1 MSKYSIQNECLE
13 MIEAFSD
20 EQIDREMA
28 VIESVLDIFDKTI
41 LMMELSNNDV
51 DIPDCSMFMESTF
64 FQEDE
69 TPTENSQTANDG
81 EGGEVAQSEPAAQ
94 DGQQQNNGQS
104 ENNGQNANND
114 SQNKSG
120 KGEKVTNN
128 PEEYNKDHHFRK
140 ANKEG
145 KLENIFISI
154 IMFIPRLL
162 SLPIK
167 LLINFIKKKKNDK
180 ATENAKKA
188 TPEEKA
194 KVAEELKKN
203 EGSNEGDVKIENG
216 ALTASA
222 TVTGNGSEEQ
232 VWMVVDSDANIGI
245 NIDLNATGNGILDA
259 TSLFVQQ
266 YSDPKQA
273 LTSSQPISF
282 DFKSVKQ
289 RMDDANR
296 AHAERR
302 QKDTIEAFEGKRS
315 QVLQALENRLNEL
328 RQSET
333 NLENCIKIFEAPNA
347 LKGYDLQQVVN
358 ARKTDLNNI
367 KEIIKII
374 NNKIQELS
382 AIDAL
387 TNEIFNVYNGYLTK
401 AKQISNAVNNA
412 VTADNTALNQDKAD
426 VKAGQTPSQGFHI
439 NPVIQKTNGGEN
451 NGGQNQNN
459 QSNAG

>member
-1 MSKYSIQNECLE
+1 MSKYSLQTECLE
-13 MIEAFSD
+13 NIEAFSD
-20 EQIDREMA
+20 EHINREMA
-28 VIESVLDIFDKTI
+28 VIESVLEIFDKTI

-51 DIPDCSMFMESTF
+51 DVPDCSMFMESTF

-69 TPTENSQTANDG
+69 TPTTGNAGQNNTQTTTGDNNNNQKTNNNSQ
-81 EGGEVAQSEPAAQ
+81 
-94 DGQQQNNGQS
+94 NN
-104 ENNGQNANND
+104 
-114 SQNKSG
+114 SG
-120 KGEKVTNN
+120 KGAKVTDD
-128 PEEYNKDHHFRK
+128 PKEYNKEHHFRK

-203 EGSNEGDVKIENG
+203 EGSTEGNVKIENG
-216 ALTASA
+216 ALNASA

-232 VWMVVDSDANIGI
+232 VWMVVDGDANIGI
-245 NIDLNATGNGILDA
+245 NVDLNATANGILDA
-259 TSLFVQQ
+259 TSLFIQQ
-266 YSDPKQA
+266 YLDPKQA
-273 LTSSQPISF
+273 LTSVQPINF

-289 RMDDANR
+289 RMDDANK

-302 QKDTIEAFEGKRS
+302 QKDTIEAFEGKRG
-315 QVLQALENRLNEL
+315 QVLHALENRLNEL

-333 NLENCIKIFEAPNA
+333 NLENCIKIFEDPNA

-358 ARKTDLNNI
+358 ARKTDLSNI

-387 TNEIFNVYNGYLTK
+387 TNEIFNVYNGYLVK
-401 AKQISNAVNNA
+401 AKQISNAVNNTVA
-412 VTADNTALNQDKAD
+412 ADNAALNQDKVD
-426 VKAGQTPSQGFHI
+426 VAAGQTPSQGFHI
-439 NPVIQKTNGGEN
+439 DPVIQKN
-451 NGGQNQNN
+451 
-459 QSNAG
+459 S

>member
-1 MSKYSIQNECLE
+1 MSKYSLQTECLE
-13 MIEAFSD
+13 NIEAFSD
-20 EQIDREMA
+20 EHINREMA
-28 VIESVLDIFDKTI
+28 VIESVLEIFDKTI

-51 DIPDCSMFMESTF
+51 DVPDCSMFMESTF

-69 TPTENSQTANDG
+69 IPTTGNTGQNNTQTTTGDNNNNQKTNNNSQ
-81 EGGEVAQSEPAAQ
+81 
-94 DGQQQNNGQS
+94 NN
-104 ENNGQNANND
+104 
-114 SQNKSG
+114 SG
-120 KGEKVTNN
+120 KGAKVTDD
-128 PEEYNKDHHFRK
+128 PKEYNKDHHFRK

-203 EGSNEGDVKIENG
+203 EGSTEGNVKIENG
-216 ALTASA
+216 ALNASA
-222 TVTGNGSEEQ
+222 TVAGNGSEEQ
-232 VWMVVDSDANIGI
+232 VWMVVDGDANIGI
-245 NIDLNATGNGILDA
+245 NVDLNATANGILDA
-259 TSLFVQQ
+259 TSLFIQQ
-266 YSDPKQA
+266 YLDPKQA
-273 LTSSQPISF
+273 LTSVQPINF

-289 RMDDANR
+289 RMNDANK

-302 QKDTIEAFEGKRS
+302 QKDTIEAFEGKRG
-315 QVLQALENRLNEL
+315 QVLHALENRLNEL

-333 NLENCIKIFEAPNA
+333 NLENCIKRFEDPNA

-358 ARKTDLNNI
+358 ARKTDLSNI

-387 TNEIFNVYNGYLTK
+387 TNEIFNVYNGYLVK
-401 AKQISNAVNNA
+401 AKQISNAVNNTVA
-412 VTADNTALNQDKAD
+412 ADNAALNQDKVD
-426 VKAGQTPSQGFHI
+426 VAAGQTPSQGFHI
-439 NPVIQKTNGGEN
+439 DPVIQKN
-451 NGGQNQNN
+451 
-459 QSNAG
+459 S

>member
-1 MSKYSIQNECLE
+1 MSKYSIQNQCLE

-20 EQIDREMA
+20 EQISREMA
-28 VIESVLDIFDKTI
+28 VIESVLEIYDKTI

-51 DIPDCSMFMESTF
+51 DVPDCSMFMESTF

-69 TPTENSQTANDG
+69 TPTENDQSQAGG
-81 EGGEVAQSEPAAQ
+81 EGDASV
-94 DGQQQNNGQS
+94 NNEGQS
-104 ENNGQNANND
+104 ASASPQGDKQNND

-128 PEEYNKDHHFRK
+128 SEEYNKDHHFRK

-203 EGSNEGDVKIENG
+203 EGSNERNVKIEDG
-216 ALTASA
+216 TLKASA

-232 VWMVVDSDANIGI
+232 VWMVVDGDANIGI
-245 NIDLNATGNGILDA
+245 NMDLNATANGILDA

-282 DFKSVKQ
+282 DFKTVKEK
-289 RMDDANR
+289 MDDANK

-315 QVLQALENRLNEL
+315 QVLHALENRLNEL

-387 TNEIFNVYNGYLTK
+387 TNEIFNVYNGYLDK
-401 AKQISNAVNNA
+401 AKQISGAVNNA
-412 VTADNTALNQDKAD
+412 VAADNAALNQDKAD
-426 VKAGQTPSQGFHI
+426 VAAGQTPSQGFHI
-439 NPVIQKTNGGEN
+439 DPVIRKTNGGET
-451 NGGQNQNN
+451 
-459 QSNAG
+459 

>member
-1 MSKYSIQNECLE
+1 MIKYSLQNECLE
-13 MIEAFSD
+13 NIEAFSD
-20 EQIDREMA
+20 EQMSREMA
-28 VIESVLDIFDKTI
+28 VIESVLEIYDKTI

-64 FQEDE
+64 FQENE
-69 TPTENSQTANDG
+69 TPATGNDQTT
-81 EGGEVAQSEPAAQ
+81 
-94 DGQQQNNGQS
+94 NN
-104 ENNGQNANND
+104 NT
-114 SQNKSG
+114 QNKSG

-128 PEEYNKDHHFRK
+128 PEEYNKEHHFRK

-203 EGSNEGDVKIENG
+203 EGSTEGNVKIENG
-216 ALTASA
+216 TLNASA

-232 VWMVVDSDANIGI
+232 VWMVVDGDANIGI
-245 NIDLNATGNGILDA
+245 NVDLNATANGILDA

-266 YSDPKQA
+266 YADPKQA
-273 LTSSQPISF
+273 LTSGQPINF

-289 RMDDANR
+289 KMDDANK

-302 QKDTIEAFEGKRS
+302 QKDTIEAFEGKRG

-387 TNEIFNVYNGYLTK
+387 TNEIFNVYNGYLIK

-426 VKAGQTPSQGFHI
+426 VAAGQTPSQGFHI
-439 NPVIQKTNGGEN
+439 DPVIQKN
-451 NGGQNQNN
+451 
-459 QSNAG
+459 S

>member
-1 MSKYSIQNECLE
+1 MIKYSLQNECLE
-13 MIEAFSD
+13 NIEAFSD
-20 EQIDREMA
+20 EQMNREMA
-28 VIESVLDIFDKTI
+28 VIESVLEIYDKTI

-64 FQEDE
+64 FQEQDPP
-69 TPTENSQTANDG
+69 PTGNDQSQTGGDPTPPAENAN
-81 EGGEVAQSEPAAQ
+81 
-94 DGQQQNNGQS
+94 QNNTQTT
-104 ENNGQNANND
+104 NNND
-114 SQNKSG
+114 TQSTNNDAQNKSG
-120 KGEKVTNN
+120 KGGKVTNN
-128 PEEYNKDHHFRK
+128 SEEYNKDHHFRK

-203 EGSNEGDVKIENG
+203 EGSTEGNVKIENG
-216 ALTASA
+216 TLNASA

-232 VWMVVDSDANIGI
+232 VWMVVDGDANIGI
-245 NIDLNATGNGILDA
+245 NVDLNATANGILDA

-266 YSDPKQA
+266 YADPKQA
-273 LTSSQPISF
+273 LTSGQPINF

-289 RMDDANR
+289 IMDDANK

-302 QKDTIEAFEGKRS
+302 QKDTIEAFEGKRG

-387 TNEIFNVYNGYLTK
+387 TNEIFNVYNGYLVK
-401 AKQISNAVNNA
+401 AKQISNAVNNTVA
-412 VTADNTALNQDKAD
+412 ADNAALNQDNAD
-426 VKAGQTPSQGFHI
+426 VAAGKTPSQGFHI
-439 NPVIQKTNGGEN
+439 DPVIQKN
-451 NGGQNQNN
+451 
-459 QSNAG
+459 S

>member
-1 MSKYSIQNECLE
+1 MSKYSLQMECLE
-13 MIEAFSD
+13 NIEAFSD
-20 EQIDREMA
+20 EQISREMA
-28 VIESVLDIFDKTI
+28 VIESVLEIYDKTI

-51 DIPDCSMFMESTF
+51 DVPDCSMFMESTF

-69 TPTENSQTANDG
+69 TPSTGNDQSQTGGNPTPPAENAN
-81 EGGEVAQSEPAAQ
+81 
-94 DGQQQNNGQS
+94 QNNTQTT
-104 ENNGQNANND
+104 NNND
-114 SQNKSG
+114 TQSTNNDAQNKSG
-120 KGEKVTNN
+120 KGGKVTNN
-128 PEEYNKDHHFRK
+128 SEEYNKDHHFRK

-203 EGSNEGDVKIENG
+203 EGSTEGNVKIENG
-216 ALTASA
+216 TLNASA
-222 TVTGNGSEEQ
+222 TVAGNGSEEQ
-232 VWMVVDSDANIGI
+232 VWMVVDGDANIGI
-245 NIDLNATGNGILDA
+245 NVDLNATANGILDA

-266 YSDPKQA
+266 YADPKQA
-273 LTSSQPISF
+273 LTSGQPINF

-289 RMDDANR
+289 KMDDANK

-302 QKDTIEAFEGKRS
+302 QKDTIEAFEGKRG

-358 ARKTDLNNI
+358 ARKTDLSNI

-387 TNEIFNVYNGYLTK
+387 TNEIFNVYNGYLVK
-401 AKQISNAVNNA
+401 AKQISNAVNNTVA
-412 VTADNTALNQDKAD
+412 ADNAALNQDKLD
-426 VKAGQTPSQGFHI
+426 VATGQTPSQGFHI
-439 NPVIQKTNGGEN
+439 DPVIQK
-451 NGGQNQNN
+451 
-459 QSNAG
+459 S